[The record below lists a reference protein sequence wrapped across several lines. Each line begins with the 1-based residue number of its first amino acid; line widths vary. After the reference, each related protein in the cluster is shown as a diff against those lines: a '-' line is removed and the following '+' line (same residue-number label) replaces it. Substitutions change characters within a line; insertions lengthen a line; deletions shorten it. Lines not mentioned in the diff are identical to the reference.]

1 MYFSKQD
8 MIYSNFHFFFFVH
21 FFLFPKSVQVSS
33 SPETSHPPPYEV
45 DMELTQPISSG
56 VAPVNSE
63 STSHPPTYEVD
74 TELTHHISIGVAPVN
89 SQSTSPPPYEVDTEL
104 TQHIFVGV
112 APVKSMSTP
121 RPPHGG
127 VDLELQKHIPVEMHL
142 SSPGQPP
149 FKIRAVSIEQYIKM
163 PQT

>member
-1 MYFSKQD
+1 MAAVNSK
-8 MIYSNFHFFFFVH
+8 S
-21 FFLFPKSVQVSS
+21 
-33 SPETSHPPPYEV
+33 TSHPPPYEV

-63 STSHPPTYEVD
+63 STSHPPT
-74 TELTHHISIGVAPVN
+74 
-89 SQSTSPPPYEVDTEL
+89 YEVDTEL